1 MQLQDDNKE
10 EPPVI
15 RESIQIAIDHVES
28 NIKEDISA
36 QELADI
42 AGYSVFHFYRSFQS
56 AVGVPV
62 MQYVLRRKL
71 LHAIC
76 EIGEG
81 RKKNDVVYEY
91 GFETYSGFYRSF
103 IREIGYTP
111 AQYLQSFKAKKPYKI
126 NILQEEHI
134 MVSKKTI
141 SEVLANWGLQNEKVA
156 DIVFVETGEIS
167 ETAKYVGE
175 DFVIKYTPNLGN
187 AKKAIEIS
195 KALENVGLSSPAVVQ
210 TDDGR
215 EYVGY
220 GELYFVLTK
229 RVNGQRVMASKLYL
243 DDYEAK
249 ARFIGEIVG
258 QLDLALAKIDVLVE
272 EADLGKTIKEWTV
285 PKLKGKLDVDTDL
298 MDNLAEEFDQ
308 LYMGLPRQIIH
319 RDPNPSNII
328 LAEDKWGVIDF
339 ELSEKNARIFD
350 PCYAATA
357 ILSETYEEGNEAL
370 LLKWVEVLKEI
381 MLGYDSVV
389 RMSNQ
394 EKKAVPYMIL
404 ANQFVATAFF
414 ADKDK
419 YTELFKTN
427 KKMTEWIVGNR
438 EKINIL

>member
-1 MQLQDDNKE
+1 M
-10 EPPVI
+10 I
-15 RESIQIAIDHVES
+15 RESIQKAIDHVES
-28 NIKEDISA
+28 NIREDITA
-36 QELADI
+36 AELADI

-62 MQYVLRRKL
+62 MQFVLRRKL
-71 LHAIC
+71 LHAIS

-81 RKKNDVVYEY
+81 RKKTDVVYEY

-103 IREIGYTP
+103 LREIGYTP
-111 AQYLQSFKAKKPYKI
+111 AQYLRNFKAKKPYRI

-141 SEVLANWGLQNEKVA
+141 SEALVNWDLQDEKVT
-156 DIVFVETGEIS
+156 DIVFPETGEIS
-167 ETAKYVGE
+167 DTASYVGE
-175 DFVIKYTPNLGN
+175 KYVVKYTPNLGN
-187 AKKAIEIS
+187 VKKEIEIA

-210 TDDGR
+210 TKDGR
-215 EYVGY
+215 EYVAY

-229 RVNGQRVMASKLYL
+229 RVNGQRVMASEVYL

-258 QLDLALAKIDVLVE
+258 QLDLALEKIDVLVD
-272 EADLGKTIKEWTV
+272 EADLAKTVKEWAV
-285 PKLKGKLDVDTDL
+285 PRLKGKLEIEPEMTDKL
-298 MDNLAEEFDQ
+298 VETFAG
-308 LYMGLPRQIIH
+308 LYHELPRQIIH

-339 ELSEKNARIFD
+339 ELSERNARVFD

-357 ILSETYEEGNEAL
+357 ILSETYEDGNEAL
-370 LLKWVEVLKEI
+370 LLKWTDVLKEI

-389 RMSNQ
+389 KMTNA
-394 EKKAVPYMIL
+394 EKEAVPYMVL
-404 ANQFVATAFF
+404 ADQLIATAYF

-419 YTELFKTN
+419 YAELYLTN
-427 KKMTEWIVGNR
+427 KKMTEWIVGNMDR
-438 EKINIL
+438 ISIVTS